1 MGAPHVAY
9 TMTAAAEPGSPD
21 LRRTKEVEAAGAS
34 AGVLSTDS
42 AALSD
47 STGEAVGMAARVHLL
62 EGCVDSLL
70 EESRENRELILSLT
84 SEVRDV
90 TRLLLE
96 GRRYTTSPSA
106 TPLLATPTQQ
116 ALQATP
122 APPPAEGG
130 GVRAATRRSSVV
142 PSRRGI
148 NDADATGGDNGGG
161 GGGDDAGGGSDDPFL
176 PSSTSVR
183 RSPVFSPP
191 TPPFVP
197 PTPGTATAGKASGV
211 GATTYGSLF
220 TSPPALSPVAKP
232 SPLPLSYALPARS
245 VTSMHAGGRLAFIGT
260 LPST

>member
-1 MGAPHVAY
+1 
-9 TMTAAAEPGSPD
+9 MTAAAEPGSPE
-21 LRRTKEVEAAGAS
+21 LRRTKEVEAACAS
-34 AGVLSTDS
+34 AGVLSVDS

-47 STGEAVGMAARVHLL
+47 STGGGAVGMADRVHLL

-70 EESRENRELILSLT
+70 DESRENRELILSLT

-106 TPLLATPTQQ
+106 TPLQATPTQQ
-116 ALQATP
+116 TLHATP
-122 APPPAEGG
+122 AAPPAEGG
-130 GVRAATRRSSVV
+130 GVRAATRRPSAA

-148 NDADATGGDNGGG
+148 NDADATGGGGG
-161 GGGDDAGGGSDDPFL
+161 GGGDDAGGDPFL

-197 PTPGTATAGKASGV
+197 PTPCTTTMGKAVGV

-245 VTSMHAGGRLAFIGT
+245 VTSMHSGGRLAFIGT